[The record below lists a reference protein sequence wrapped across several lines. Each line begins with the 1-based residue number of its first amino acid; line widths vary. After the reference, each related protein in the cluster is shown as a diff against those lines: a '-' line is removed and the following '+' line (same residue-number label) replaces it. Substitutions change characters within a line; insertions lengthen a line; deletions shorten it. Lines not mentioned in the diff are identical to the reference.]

1 MNRVL
6 KHIFCLVLPLVV
18 FVLHTGC
25 IKENLDGCERSIE
38 FEYFADGNT
47 DVFSQHITRI
57 SLYVF
62 DKNDKMVSTAD
73 LGRENPIVIEQN
85 ELKEYQGAKFM
96 LTGGIYRFVALG
108 NANTEQATA
117 VYNLN
122 SGKMSEIICRHPD
135 CTTSEVEGNDPLYLG
150 SKVVEVPNDINFSTK
165 IRLYSSHQK
174 VSVTVKGYIGDEAQG
189 TTRAAT
195 SSDLVLRLTNVSSEL
210 DFYQEDSAAADQNLA
225 SGALVTYC
233 PLLALDK
240 KSGWYEASFN
250 ILRHTVQSPM
260 EVEIIERATSR
271 TLCKVSL
278 KEFLEEFY
286 EVDATKQEA
295 EIPIIVE
302 FTTSVTVTIPSW
314 MLQHRDPIYDNN

>member
-1 MNRVL
+1 MKKILYMYLLASVVL
-6 KHIFCLVLPLVV
+6 LAS
-18 FVLHTGC
+18 C
-25 IKENLDGCERSIE
+25 IKEDYADCERCTLTFS
-38 FEYFADGNT
+38 YLGDGT
-47 DVFSQHITRI
+47 WDVFPEHITRV

-62 DKNDKMVSTAD
+62 NSEDRLVQTK
-73 LGRENPIVIEQN
+73 LIEQN

-225 SGALVTYC
+225 SGALVTYS

-314 MLQHRDPIYDNN
+314 MLQHRDPIYDKN